1 MFGLFNP
8 STLLVLLGLLAG
20 SFGLG
25 YFKGG
30 ESERGKATAAL
41 LVASEKA
48 RQQEAN
54 WSTNVAAL
62 EEVHADEVRNIAAQR
77 DAALSGLSN
86 RASQR
91 MSTTATASSNGLGA
105 TGAQLSE
112 PDAAAFARFAADAD
126 TTAADL
132 RACQTYIEAVTSPH

>member
-1 MFGLFNP
+1 MSLLFNP
-8 STLLVLLGLLAG
+8 SVWLVLLGLLAG
-20 SFGLG
+20 AFGVG

-30 ESERGKATAAL
+30 ESERGRATAAL

-77 DAALSGLSN
+77 DAALLSVRN
-86 RASQR
+86 RPERPVSAASAPSAQY
-91 MSTTATASSNGLGA
+91 G
-105 TGAQLSE
+105 TGANLYRD
-112 PDAAAFARFAADAD
+112 DAEFLLREAARADG
-126 TTAADL
+126 L
-132 RACQTYIEAVTSPH
+132 RAALERCQAWIETVTGK